1 MPQVILIPGALTALS
16 DIDIPAM
23 YPRIRALRR
32 VSVVASATDV
42 LTESV
47 KTIIYTGEPA
57 AGQVILID
65 EDTIHIGDAT
75 TNTEFIILDYVAKGE
90 YSGA

>member
-1 MPQVILIPGALTALS
+1 MSHVILIPGALAANA
-16 DIDIPAM
+16 DIDLPAM
-23 YPRIRALRR
+23 YPRARALRR

-47 KTIIYTGEPA
+47 KTIIYTGVPE
-57 AGQVILID
+57 AGEVILVD
-65 EDTIHIGDAT
+65 EDTINIGDAT
-75 TNTEFIILDYVAKGE
+75 TNKEFIILDYVEKGE